1 MEDLKKRTQEIIDY
15 LAIGNSAVAEPL
27 LKALI
32 FEVESK
38 MDTTIDS
45 NEIIELSKY
54 KALLELLSKKL

>member
-1 MEDLKKRTQEIIDY
+1 M
-15 LAIGNSAVAEPL
+15 AIGNSAVAEPL